1 MLPLISKILT
11 AFTTGEF
18 DLLVIFVK
26 QGQLSKVKSNLK
38 NTIKYV
44 IPPSSMS
51 TGICYGRHEILI

>member
-11 AFTTGEF
+11 VFTIGEF
-18 DLLVIFVK
+18 DLLVISVN
-26 QGQLSKVKSNLK
+26 QEQLSQVKSNKK

-51 TGICYGRHEILI
+51 TGICYSIHEILI